1 METVKKP
8 AAVPTPGENDENDE
22 NEEQITAHL
31 ILLCCRQSSLDD
43 TIETRKDGSGGSVR
57 SSQKSIEL
65 IQAGSRASMT
75 DSAKVRICF
84 YVSWVKLKINRR

>member
-8 AAVPTPGENDENDE
+8 AAAPTPGENDENDE
-22 NEEQITAHL
+22 NNENDEEITAHL

-75 DSAKVRICF
+75 DSAKVRT
-84 YVSWVKLKINRR
+84 VSMFHG